1 MHLVTLDITT
11 ALNNGYLALAIVLQ
25 LYVLSGL
32 MIRWSSHPCQLLG
45 IFVVFKN
52 SLSFCE
58 VTSFLRVFIFSL
70 FRLLDLNECG
80 SGSNDCHVN
89 ATCYNQPGSYYCQ
102 CKEGFVGPHCESTKL
117 QFKHSFYIFS
127 RQSIWRFLN
136 MVNVRVLFRYVIIR
150 KGFLPHYVRRDCS
163 TNYLRSIGYQQFFS
177 IDSC

>member
-1 MHLVTLDITT
+1 MYSHRIECILVWNASSNITLLPCNFLPCILKLLVYFS
-11 ALNNGYLALAIVLQ
+11 AL
-25 LYVLSGL
+25 
-32 MIRWSSHPCQLLG
+32 SSHCFPNPC
-45 IFVVFKN
+45 KN
-52 SLSFCE
+52 DGLCAE
-58 VTSFLRVFIFSL
+58 VQNHDGYICV
-70 FRLLDLNECG
+70 
-80 SGSNDCHVN
+80 
-89 ATCYNQPGSYYCQ
+89 

-150 KGFLPHYVRRDCS
+150 KGFLPHCVRRDCS